1 MDIYWQIQ
9 NWKIKLKICNEFIFK
24 KIEELGR
31 RSYYF
36 FKKNLF
42 IVLKTNSISDNDPLH
57 RLSFLSNYSFMFL
70 FVKNKTLLY
79 HVLKVLIKFY
89 GCTILFYSIFLK
101 ARIHCETFLS
111 EISWNTVSGVFHETW
126 NNFMKYFY
134 PSI

>member
-9 NWKIKLKICNEFIFK
+9 NWKIKLKIWNELILK
-24 KIEELGR
+24 KLEELGR

-111 EISWNTVSGVFHETW
+111 EILWNTVSGVFHETW